1 MGSYFNCLGRY
12 ASFGGRSSRGEFWGY
27 TIVNAVILA
36 VMTYFYF
43 NTDSTLSQN
52 ISATV
57 LILYILITA
66 CPSIA
71 VVIRRWHDLG
81 RTGKWILLN
90 FIPGVGTIVSFC
102 FFLTKGE
109 EITNEYGRNPL
120 ERKLRRKRK

>member
-12 ASFGGRSSRGEFWGY
+12 ASFGGRSSRKEFWGY
-27 TIVNAVILA
+27 TIVNSVILA
-36 VMTYFYF
+36 VMVYFYF
-43 NTDSTLSQN
+43 NTDSQLSQN

-57 LILYILITA
+57 LILYILITV
-66 CPSIA
+66 CPSLA

-90 FIPGVGTIVSFC
+90 FIPGVGTIVSLC
-102 FFLTKGE
+102 FFLAKGE
-109 EITNEYGRNPL
+109 PTTNEYGRNPL

>member
-12 ASFGGRSSRGEFWGY
+12 ASFGGRSSRKEFWGY
-27 TIVNAVILA
+27 TIVNSVILA
-36 VMTYFYF
+36 VMVYFYF
-43 NTDSTLSQN
+43 NTGSQLSQN

-57 LILYILITA
+57 LILYILITV
-66 CPSIA
+66 CPSLA

-90 FIPGVGTIVSFC
+90 FIPGVGTIVSLC
-102 FFLTKGE
+102 FFLVKGE
-109 EITNEYGRNPL
+109 ATTNEYGRNPL